1 MDFLGQVL
9 AWYTDPANW
18 TGNNAIP
25 LRLWQHLSLSVV
37 SLAVGLAIAVPIG
50 LYIGHTGRGA
60 RFAVAVSNIGRA
72 VPSLGWLGIAYPIST
87 GLFHRA
93 GIGFLPAFIGLVALA
108 IPPIVTNTYAG
119 LRGVDPELREAARGM
134 GMRELQ
140 LLARVEVPVA
150 LTVILAGIRVSAVAV
165 VATTPLA
172 ALVGGGTLG
181 AYILQGL
188 ALSDEVRVFAA
199 AVLVALLAILT
210 ELVFAWLQRRLV
222 SPGLAGSGDHALS
235 EPSQVP
241 TAQAIGVP

>member
-1 MDFLGQVL
+1 MDFLGQVV

-25 LRLWQHLSLSVV
+25 LRLWQHLSLSVA
-37 SLAVGLAIAVPIG
+37 SLAVGIAIALPVG

-60 RFAVAVSNIGRA
+60 RVAVAVSNIGRA

-93 GIGFLPAFIGLVALA
+93 GSGFLPAFIGLVALA

-119 LRGVDPELREAARGM
+119 LRAVDDELKDAARGM
-134 GMRELQ
+134 GMQELQ
-140 LLARVEVPVA
+140 LLMRVEVPVA

-165 VATTPLA
+165 IATAPLA

-181 AYILQGL
+181 SYILQGL

-210 ELVFAWLQRRLV
+210 ELAFAWLQRRAV
-222 SPGLAGSGDHALS
+222 SPGLARPADESWGDQ
-235 EPSQVP
+235 SQVP
-241 TAQAIGVP
+241 LGRAIPTS

>member
-1 MDFLGQVL
+1 MDFLGQVW

-18 TGNNAIP
+18 SGRNGIP
-25 LRLWQHLSLSVV
+25 VHLWEHLSLSVA
-37 SLAVGLAIAVPIG
+37 SLLAGLAIALPIG

-60 RFAVAVSNIGRA
+60 RVAVALSNIGRA

-87 GLFHRA
+87 GLFHRG

-108 IPPIVTNTYAG
+108 IPPVVTNTYAG
-119 LRGVDPELREAARGM
+119 LREVDADLREAGRGM
-134 GMRELQ
+134 GMRELE

-150 LTVILAGIRVSAVAV
+150 LPVILAGIRVSAVAV
-165 VATTPLA
+165 VATAPLA

-210 ELVFAWLQRRLV
+210 EISLGWLQRRVVSRGLV
-222 SPGLAGSGDHALS
+222 GAGDGSLGYDLLTAA
-235 EPSQVP
+235 EPESAP
-241 TAQAIGVP
+241 A